1 MTPEAAA
8 LEANKAA
15 IAFQIA
21 LTKIGVVT
29 IAQALRL
36 WQRVPAVKAAEVAE
50 DWLEDAVQLVMSRRA
65 LSRDLAVAY
74 YRLARALRTG
84 TTIPDPADPTPK
96 TVTLKELRD
105 EFSRLT
111 ESIDQPSETAS
122 KDADKVSPPDDSKDT
137 GQTFTGDPVANAPET
152 PQDNADRTW
161 DESQDTPE
169 PKSIP
174 NVIPID
180 RIKGITKDGDAETKH
195 IEANAEAEAR
205 AVLVALGP
213 KQLQKRVKAINDGLP
228 AKKVDQLRDEA
239 HKVVGI
245 NTAAH
250 AERIVLNGARAYLES
265 VLQRD
270 KRARGWARVSQTG
283 TPCGFCAMLISR
295 GPVYKSQ
302 ESAERDG
309 YHTNCHCIAIPLYRK
324 KQYQDAIFDMNRRY
338 EKLWPKVTKGY
349 YGKDAMNAWR
359 RYIRAQAKTTTK
371 TTALAA

>member
-15 IAFQIA
+15 IAFQLA

-36 WQRVPAVKAAEVAE
+36 WQRVPATKAAEVAD
-50 DWLEDAVQLVMSRRA
+50 DWLEEAVQLVMSRRV
-65 LSRDLAVAY
+65 LSRELAVAY

-84 TTIPDPADPTPK
+84 TTIPDPDDPTPK

-122 KDADKVSPPDDSKDT
+122 KEADRVSPSNDSKDT
-137 GQTFTGDPVANAPET
+137 GSTFTGDPVANAPET
-152 PQDNADRTW
+152 PQDNAERAW
-161 DESQDTPE
+161 DESKDTPE

-180 RIKGITKDGDAETKH
+180 RFKGITKNGDAETKQ

-228 AKKVDQLRDEA
+228 AQKVDQLREDA

-265 VLQRD
+265 ILQRD
-270 KRARGWARVSQTG
+270 QRARGWARVSQTG

-295 GPVYKSQ
+295 GPVYRSQ

-324 KQYQDAIFDMNRRY
+324 KQYKDSIFDMNRRY

-359 RYIRAQAKTTTK
+359 RYIRAQAKTSQT
-371 TTALAA
+371 TTAQAA